1 MRESPAFGIPTAL
14 PLNPCRAECDIHLR
28 PSEGPSPSP
37 SRSSA
42 TTRVW
47 LMCGRSWAGQR
58 SPHGWMLLL
67 SPERSMREIVLH
79 RAHFTSPAAWS
90 IMWAVTA
97 HWEDAQM
104 AVSSMATVTVPQVE
118 ITLDQLAAA
127 IRQLDSGAR
136 SEIARVLV
144 DTELDARMSAL
155 IKSLCTRAP
164 ADNVPLA
171 EIQSEVDAVREQRR
185 RGC

>member
-1 MRESPAFGIPTAL
+1 
-14 PLNPCRAECDIHLR
+14 
-28 PSEGPSPSP
+28 
-37 SRSSA
+37 
-42 TTRVW
+42 
-47 LMCGRSWAGQR
+47 
-58 SPHGWMLLL
+58 
-67 SPERSMREIVLH
+67 
-79 RAHFTSPAAWS
+79 
-90 IMWAVTA
+90 
-97 HWEDAQM
+97 M